1 MMPWFI
7 WKGKNSLADFGLWIG
22 SLPKRKRAEERSE
35 QIEIPGRA
43 GVVTMLE
50 GEDVYNAYSDEMT
63 VVARNTLHIDK
74 IVEWLRGS
82 GDLILC
88 TDTEKARPVSILGE
102 VSFQR
107 DGNDLQTAVI
117 PLLCQPFRKQKNPET
132 ITVTGASAT
141 IYNPGDVASKPKVRI
156 QKTGAAKIVIGG
168 TSMEFTHL
176 PGDITIDCDAC
187 IITTKAKAYN
197 ANAYYYVGDYANY
210 NGYLYMF
217 TSEGVGSETTWVQV
231 GTADNNYIYI
241 WQGAWSGEYLRIPV
255 GAATV
260 TTTGS
265 PTVTVE
271 PEWRWL

>member
-22 SLPKRKRAEERSE
+22 SLPNRKRAEERSE

-63 VVARNTLHIDK
+63 VIARNTLHIDK

-82 GDLILC
+82 SDLILC
-88 TDTEKARPVSILGE
+88 TDTEKARPVSILCE

-141 IYNPGDVASKPKVRI
+141 IYNPGDVASKPIVSI
-156 QKTGAAKIVIGG
+156 TGSGDNTITIGG
-168 TSMEFTHL
+168 QAMAFSL
-176 PGDITIDCDAC
+176 GSSSVTIVVDCDAN
-187 IITTKAKAYN
+187 IITSGGA
-197 ANAYYYVGDYANY
+197 
-210 NGYLYMF
+210 
-217 TSEGVGSETTWVQV
+217 
-231 GTADNNYIYI
+231 I
-241 WQGAWSGEYLRIPV
+241 WQGTFSGDFWKIPKGSV
-255 GAATV
+255 AV
-260 TTTGS
+260 TQTGGDS
-265 PTVTVE
+265 LSIS